1 MKTTSSNVIT
11 LVVDHK
17 TIETM
22 KSFYQDHFIE
32 SKQPFVEFVAKYE
45 ETTIT
50 CYKSMKVVFQGSNAF
65 KEAKIWSKNIKEDIR
80 DISNG
85 VFTLGH
91 IGSDEVGTGD
101 LFGPIIVVACYVKSD
116 QIKLLKDLGVKDSKL
131 MKDPEITILAK
142 KLIKILT
149 FSQLHLT
156 NQKYN
161 QLIQNGF
168 NMNKI
173 KAFLHNQALLNLK
186 QKVQA
191 KNVPIILDQFCSEEK
206 YYQYLTN
213 QKDVVTKIIF
223 ITKAESKAL
232 AVAAASIIAR
242 YSFITKL
249 DALGKKFGVTLPKG
263 AGSKVDDFANEL
275 IKKISDTDFASITK
289 MNFKNLERISLL
301 DSE

>member
-1 MKTTSSNVIT
+1 
-11 LVVDHK
+11 
-17 TIETM
+17 
-22 KSFYQDHFIE
+22 
-32 SKQPFVEFVAKYE
+32 
-45 ETTIT
+45 
-50 CYKSMKVVFQGSNAF
+50 
-65 KEAKIWSKNIKEDIR
+65 
-80 DISNG
+80 
-85 VFTLGH
+85 
-91 IGSDEVGTGD
+91 
-101 LFGPIIVVACYVKSD
+101 
-116 QIKLLKDLGVKDSKL
+116 
-131 MKDPEITILAK
+131 
-142 KLIKILT
+142 
-149 FSQLHLT
+149 
-156 NQKYN
+156 
-161 QLIQNGF
+161 
-168 NMNKI
+168 MNKI